1 MKIIKKLKEKTQ
13 NLKKKQVKSQK
24 ANKKE
29 VQKEEK
35 AMEEELRIDKLPEKN
50 TFLKEMVTFSFLF
63 RTGIVLILLA
73 YIWFVSYQS
82 LDIIYMILT
91 AFILSIAM
99 ETIVGFISKKLPRSI
114 SIILAYIFIAVFLLL
129 GFLLLI
135 PFMVQ
140 QISGIIDILSIK
152 IDDLKYLVQTKTLP
166 EIVNWFPLPAY
177 FKSIIIEYV
186 SDPEIATKLTT
197 ALSENISNLAQKIGV
212 YFSSISNFAI
222 NIIASIFSIFSQII
236 MVFIL
241 SVFFSFEKDR
251 VVYTISQLTDQ
262 PKKTGKK
269 LAKLYLQLWEWLK
282 WQLLLCIFIWV
293 STYIWLWSIS
303 LLGINIPDK
312 FVLAVIA
319 GVTES
324 IPYLGP
330 ILGAIAALLV
340 ASIHSGFMWFLSVLI
355 LFVIIQQFEGILV
368 PIVMNKALGIS
379 SLLIFIAMLI
389 WVQIMWFVGII
400 LAIPLAVIIS
410 ILFEDTLKNK
420 EMENKREEKS
430 ENKNNRN

>member
-1 MKIIKKLKEKTQ
+1 MKLINKIKEKTQ
-13 NLKKKQVKSQK
+13 DFKKKQAKSQK
-24 ANKKE
+24 ANKKTI
-29 VQKEEK
+29 QKEK
-35 AMEEELRIDKLPEKN
+35 QAMEKELAIDKLPEKN

-82 LDIIYMILT
+82 LNIIYMILT

-135 PFMVQ
+135 PFIAQ
-140 QISGIIDILSIK
+140 QMSSIIDILSVK
-152 IDDLKYLVQTKTLP
+152 IDSLKYLIQTKTLP
-166 EIVNWFPLPAY
+166 EIVNWFPLPTY
-177 FKSIIIEYV
+177 FKNIIVNYV

-197 ALSENISNLAQKIGV
+197 ALSENVSNLAQKMGN

-222 NIIASIFSIFSQII
+222 NTVASIFSILSQIV

-251 VVYTISQLTDQ
+251 VVYTISHLTDQ
-262 PKKTGKK
+262 PRKTWKK
-269 LAKLYLQLWEWLK
+269 LAKLYLQLGAWLK
-282 WQLLLCIFIWV
+282 WQLLLCVFIWV
-293 STYIWLWSIS
+293 STYVGLWSIS

-312 FVLAVIA
+312 FILAVIA
-319 GVTES
+319 GITEF
-324 IPYLGP
+324 IPYLWP
-330 ILGAIAALLV
+330 IFGAIPALLV
-340 ASIHSGFMWFLSVLI
+340 ASIHFGFMGFLSVLI
-355 LFVIIQQFEGILV
+355 LFTVIQQFEWILV
-368 PIVMNKALGIS
+368 PIVMNKALWIS

-389 WVQIMWFVGII
+389 WVQIMWFIGVI
-400 LAIPLAVIIS
+400 LAIPLAVIVS
-410 ILFEDTLKNK
+410 ILFEDTLKSKEENK
-420 EMENKREEKS
+420 EKLRK
-430 ENKNNRN
+430 